1 MLLLLVKKH
10 STMTLIM
17 MMVKV
22 MVMVMVMGQ
31 SKRVLLAD
39 GGFAGVSARV
49 RSHGGGK
56 PERPAP
62 GTLNPAP

>member
-17 MMVKV
+17 MMVK
-22 MVMVMVMGQ
+22 VMVMVMGQ